1 MVVNGE
7 KIFFSSTTL
16 LRRWVGCT
24 LMGGVF
30 FEKSLARSP
39 FRYAPAPSSDTRPC
53 PAEGGV
59 GGRHRIEV
67 QNIYTTIC
75 GSPSMSPKHNPISLN
90 KD

>member
-16 LRRWVGCT
+16 LRIGVGLT

-39 FRYAPAPSSDTRPC
+39 FRYAPPRPRTPAPAPQR
-53 PAEGGV
+53 GGW
-59 GGRHRIEV
+59 GSHRIAV

-75 GSPSMSPKHNPISLN
+75 GSPSKWSKPNPISLN